1 MLPCKYSC
9 SALKSLK
16 ANKGAESNFGKSGW
30 KTGSTARARNQ
41 TTPMDAHPTLG
52 GAEPG
57 RAAGPLSLDHLAML
71 RYGHPSN
78 PATRKMEAV
87 RKANLRYF
95 GSVLMLL
102 ARGSSQPNGAT
113 SNFPPP
119 PRAPPSSSPCVV
131 TLCHV
136 LGISLLPPPRKNTDN
151 DLENSKH
158 FSALLPSFLR
168 RSGDTEGFSSRY
180 REYKKN

>member
-1 MLPCKYSC
+1 MTSSSLTLPCKYSC

-41 TTPMDAHPTLG
+41 TTPVDAHLTLG

-57 RAAGPLSLDHLAML
+57 RAAGSVTRSFSHASLWTPF
-71 RYGHPSN
+71 HP
-78 PATRKMEAV
+78 PTHKMEAV

-102 ARGSSQPNGAT
+102 ARGSSQPNAAT

-136 LGISLLPPPRKNTDN
+136 LGISLLPPPQKNTDN

-158 FSALLPSFLR
+158 FSALLPSFLPQ
-168 RSGDTEGFSSRY
+168 EVW
-180 REYKKN
+180 